1 MAGVLEKINDALVLF
16 SGYFMDLFKDYSL
29 TLETKAIYRWFFNG
43 TVGFMIALNLTVMV
57 ILGGQSLV
65 KKMKHNLIIAQNK
78 NIMAKKGLADIE
90 KKEQKPL
97 D

>member
-1 MAGVLEKINDALVLF
+1 
-16 SGYFMDLFKDYSL
+16 
-29 TLETKAIYRWFFNG
+29 
-43 TVGFMIALNLTVMV
+43 MIALNLTVMV